1 MSSLLKIYEDNPDD
15 RAVREVV
22 ECLNRG
28 GVIVCPTDTVY
39 SFACLLGNS
48 KGFDRIARLK
58 GLKPEKA
65 HFSLLCSDLSDLST
79 YTQHLSN
86 TTFKTMKRVLP
97 GPYTFVL
104 PASNQGPKLYKSP
117 KKTIGLRVPDL
128 GVALAILKALDKP
141 LVASVHDDDDVLEYT
156 TNPELIDERWGHA
169 VDMTVDGGIGHLH
182 ASTVVDCT
190 GDEPKSFEKAWG
202 TWTPSGDQSRP
213 GPTALAQRRR
223 RRDPFWQT
231 RFR

>member
-104 PASNQGPKLYKSP
+104 PASNQVPKLYKSS
-117 KKTIGLRVPDL
+117 KKTIGIRVPDHS
-128 GVALAILKALDKP
+128 VALAILKALGKP
-141 LVASVHDDDDVLEYT
+141 LVVSSVHDDDDVLEYT

-190 GDEPKSFEKAWG
+190 GDEPEVVREG
-202 TWTPSGDQSRP
+202 LGDVD
-213 GPTALAQRRR
+213 ALG
-223 RRDPFWQT
+223 
-231 RFR
+231 